1 MAQFRDYTNYEI
13 FEDGRIWSY
22 TTNKWLKPRLHE
34 SGYFNIGLSNGKTT
48 MFRLNRVVYETF
60 NGEIP
65 EGMYVNHIDED
76 KTNNH
81 ISNLNLLTPK
91 ENSNW
96 GTAPQRMSEIAK
108 STNRKPPSQSQA
120 VAQYDNCGRLVN
132 VYKSISEA
140 SRQLNIRINRII
152 DCCRGRCVKVD
163 EHHFKYLDIF

>member
-22 TTNKWLKPRLHE
+22 ASNKWLKPKLNK
-34 SGYFNIGLSNGKTT
+34 SGYFNINLSNGKPTT
-48 MFRLNRVVYETF
+48 FRLNRVVYEAF

-65 EGMYVNHIDED
+65 EDMYVNHIDED

-96 GTAPQRMSEIAK
+96 GKAQQNKWQP
-108 STNRKPPSQSQA
+108 
-120 VAQYDNCGRLVN
+120 VAQYDNCCRLVN
-132 VYKSISEA
+132 VYKSIKEA
-140 SRQLNIRINRII
+140 SKQLSIRTNRIT
-152 DCCRGRCVKVD
+152 DCCRGRCVKVG
-163 EHHFKYLDIF
+163 EHHFKYLNIF